1 MNAQFADMHAALF
14 DRFAVPVTVQRSGG
28 LPTAARVVR
37 DDGVASIGEYGQVIG
52 RVTKLNFIKAE
63 WNPAR
68 GDVVT
73 FDDSSAL
80 KVEAIDND
88 DGYVVEAVMHG

>member
-14 DRFAVPVTVQRSGG
+14 DRFSVPVTVQRGAA
-28 LPTAARVVR
+28 LPVASRVVQ

-52 RVTKLNFIKAE
+52 RVTKLSFIKAE

-73 FDDSSAL
+73 FDDGSAL
-80 KVEAIDND
+80 KVEAIDTD
-88 DGYVVEAVMHG
+88 DGIVVEAVMHG